1 MNLLVQVLEAI
12 DPVAPD
18 ILATLL
24 TWLAHGTIVIALLL
38 GITRLRIQARV
49 EEALWKSALVLPFL
63 TTAWTRLQP
72 GSPWTFRLDA
82 AAMPLETDTLGAA
95 PTLLTTSVPS
105 LAEFAAPPVAS
116 MRDFGPATWIVAA
129 VACMTVLGVV
139 WAGLQRMRLASWL
152 AARIP
157 IEDRDVTNRVVLLAT
172 RLGLDTSLRV
182 SARHG
187 LDTPIAFGVLRPEI
201 CLPPDALT
209 RLSHDQGDA
218 VLAHEL
224 AHITCRDPL
233 WFGLSAF
240 AVQCFPWQ
248 PLLRVVKKRL
258 ETLAE
263 YRCDGIA
270 AEVTS
275 RESVASGLVE
285 VASWLVRRP
294 RFGLAGM
301 AARRSALRTRVERV
315 LDSDEPARFRRGAR
329 VLTVLLLASSQVA
342 FAMPRFETV
351 RAAVLPAIQL
361 GSSARALFA
370 ALVTLDVECAQ
381 LASDFGTLQ
390 AELAGGAIDGTT
402 LSALQLLGRQL
413 NTLDARRIALRE
425 RILEALAIEATR
437 LDPSVFEAD
446 LPKSSR

>member
-38 GITRLRIQARV
+38 LVTRLRIQARV
-49 EEALWKSALVLPFL
+49 EEALWKLALVLPFL
-63 TTAWTRLQP
+63 TTAWTRLRP

-82 AAMPLETDTLGAA
+82 AAMPLEPDALGAPA
-95 PTLLTTSVPS
+95 LLATSVPS
-105 LAEFAAPPVAS
+105 LAELAAPPLAS
-116 MRDFGPATWIVAA
+116 VPEFGSATWIVTA
-129 VACMTVLGVV
+129 VAFLTALGVI
-139 WAGLQRMRLASWL
+139 WAAFQRMRLASWL

-157 IEDRDVTNRVVLLAT
+157 IEDRDITNRVVRLAT
-172 RLGLDTSLRV
+172 RLGLDANLRV

-209 RLSHDQGDA
+209 RLSADQGDA

-224 AHITCRDPL
+224 AHISSRDPL
-233 WFGLSAF
+233 WFGLSAL
-240 AVQCFPWQ
+240 VVKCFPWQ
-248 PLLRVVKKRL
+248 PLLRVAKKRL

-270 AEVTS
+270 AEITS

-301 AARRSALRTRVERV
+301 AARRSALRARVERV
-315 LDSDEPARFRRGAR
+315 LDSNEPARFRRGAW
-329 VLTVLLLASSQVA
+329 VLTILLLASSQAA

-351 RAAVLPAIQL
+351 RAAMLPAIQL
-361 GSSARALFA
+361 GGSARALFA

-402 LSALQLLGRQL
+402 LNALQLLGRQL

-437 LDPSVFEAD
+437 LDPPVFEAD
-446 LPKSSR
+446 QPKSSR